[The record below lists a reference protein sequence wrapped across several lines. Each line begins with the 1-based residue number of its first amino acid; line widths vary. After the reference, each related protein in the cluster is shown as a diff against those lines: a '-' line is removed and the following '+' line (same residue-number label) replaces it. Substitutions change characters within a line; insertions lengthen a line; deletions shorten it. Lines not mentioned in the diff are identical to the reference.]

1 MYLFRSFAGGVC
13 SPFKST
19 EVGWV
24 CRMTSDPT
32 PTEPKKQSK
41 TSNSSEDCHS
51 SLGGDKVVEFQLAS
65 EHGTIASMEISQCDP
80 TVISNTVTVPST
92 QDLCV
97 NWVTDSNTSC
107 VEKSVECLE
116 TFPFSEA
123 KAKTEPAPNPDTH
136 CSDITP
142 DDSTDEL
149 ENMSRCGSSKGA
161 ANILMTGDTSKQDHT
176 YMCDMACA
184 TENTDSSMADTSIA
198 KHAKSETGAII
209 DTPRSTSV
217 DVRKCRLPCIN
228 RMQLLDPSSEM
239 ETATQSLWTTRS
251 SEHGDQNKENC
262 AKSNYN
268 WLNPGQ
274 RHEVKYDIR
283 ESEKRNVRSKPF
295 LQTKVIAQKCII
307 CGKLLRSI
315 SALQG
320 HAESH
325 HQVNYRDY
333 CNVVLALNF
342 QTNIRHNISSHAK
355 AKKLRSLSPTQA
367 LRLLERW
374 KKRGKKQRKP
384 QWLLLECPVCK
395 KKFGN
400 SRIFQQHMA
409 NMHPSVKLRNFEKSL
424 DSHKPETF
432 DYHQLVTFNE
442 ALLLKTMKEKKIR

>member
-1 MYLFRSFAGGVC
+1 MHLFQSFAGGVH

-24 CRMTSDPT
+24 CRMTSDPI
-32 PTEPKKQSK
+32 PNEVKKQSK
-41 TSNSSEDCHS
+41 TNSSSEYCHS
-51 SLGGDKVVEFQLAS
+51 SLGGDKVVEFQLPS
-65 EHGTIASMEISQCDP
+65 EHGEMARMEISQCDP
-80 TVISNTVTVPST
+80 AVISNTVTVPST

-107 VEKSVECLE
+107 IEKSVECLE
-116 TFPFSEA
+116 TFPFFEVEVQ
-123 KAKTEPAPNPDTH
+123 TEPAPNPHTH

-142 DDSTDEL
+142 DGSTDEQ

-161 ANILMTGDTSKQDHT
+161 INILMTGETSKQDHT

-184 TENTDSSMADTSIA
+184 TENIDSSMADIA
-198 KHAKSETGAII
+198 KHAKSETGAAT

-217 DVRKCRLPCIN
+217 DVRKCQLLCIN

-239 ETATQSLWTTRS
+239 ETATQSLWTSTS
-251 SEHGDQNKENC
+251 SEHGVQNKENC
-262 AKSNYN
+262 AKSNCN
-268 WLNPGQ
+268 WSNPGQ

-283 ESEKRNVRSKPF
+283 ESEKHNARSKPF

-307 CGKLLRSI
+307 CGKLLKSI
-315 SALQG
+315 SALQC
-320 HAESH
+320 HAGSS

-333 CNVVLALNF
+333 CKVVLALNF
-342 QTNIRHNISSHAK
+342 QTNVQNNISSHTK
-355 AKKLRSLSPTQA
+355 AKKLGTLSPTQA
-367 LRLLERW
+367 LKLLERW
-374 KKRGKKQRKP
+374 KKRGRKLQKP

-400 SRIFQQHMA
+400 SRNFQQHMA

-424 DSHKPETF
+424 GSHKPEAF

-442 ALLLKTMKEKKIR
+442 ALLLKTMKKKKIR